1 MMNTLLKYT
10 SNIFFLEYLFN
21 IIVNLRTAQINFF
34 SEKTHVLAN
43 IFYYIFYYQG
53 TTRTGEGAIYVMRF
67 PKEPSVRVISVCRDR
82 KLPRS
87 YLIGKPSENFPKYL
101 SDQ

>member
-1 MMNTLLKYT
+1 M
-10 SNIFFLEYLFN
+10 EYLLNN
-21 IIVNLRTAQINFF
+21 IINLRTAQIVF
-34 SEKTHVLAN
+34 SEKMHVLAN

-53 TTRTGEGAIYVMRF
+53 TARTGEGAIYVMRF

-101 SDQ
+101 SDQCCN